1 MNTEIKQ
8 NVGKSFVW
16 LLLDFKSSKVKNW
29 PQKQNLRDL
38 KLYSE
43 IRAKDLNSVTCFQE
57 ACSMYLLLMEADV
70 FLPNGFVRI
79 LSPES
84 WSNLSFFIL
93 SLLFF

>member
-16 LLLDFKSSKVKNW
+16 LLLDFKNSKVKNW

-43 IRAKDLNSVTCFQE
+43 IRAKDSKFSTL
-57 ACSMYLLLMEADV
+57 
-70 FLPNGFVRI
+70 
-79 LSPES
+79 
-84 WSNLSFFIL
+84 
-93 SLLFF
+93 